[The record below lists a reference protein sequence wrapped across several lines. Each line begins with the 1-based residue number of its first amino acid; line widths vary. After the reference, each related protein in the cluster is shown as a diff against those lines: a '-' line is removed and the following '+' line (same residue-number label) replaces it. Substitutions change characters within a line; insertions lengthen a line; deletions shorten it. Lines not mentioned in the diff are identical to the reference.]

1 MIESVNGRL
10 CVGCAMTTDHARA
23 LLEQGRALI
32 VAGEQ
37 IVDLSGVSDA
47 DSSAVAVMLGWLRHA
62 AVNGA
67 VIRFAGVPAG
77 VAALAELY
85 GVSDLLP
92 LA

>member
-10 CVGCAMTTDHARA
+10 CVGCAMVTDNARR
-23 LLEQGRALI
+23 LFERGQSMI

-37 IVDLSGVSDA
+37 VFDLSAVADA

-62 AVNGA
+62 AQAGA
-67 VIRFAGVPAG
+67 VVRFAGVPAG
-77 VAALAELY
+77 VLSLAELY

>member
-10 CVGCAMTTDHARA
+10 CVGCAMVTDNARS
-23 LLEQGRALI
+23 LFEQGLARI

-37 IVDLSGVSDA
+37 VVDLSAVADA

-62 AVNGA
+62 AEAGA

-77 VAALAELY
+77 VLSLAELY

>member
-10 CVGCAMTTDHARA
+10 CVGCAMVTDNARR
-23 LLEQGRALI
+23 LLELGRAKI

-37 IVDLSGVSDA
+37 VFDLSAVVDA

-62 AVNGA
+62 ALSGA
-67 VIRFAGVPAG
+67 VVRFAGVPAG
-77 VAALAELY
+77 VLSLAELY

>member
-1 MIESVNGRL
+1 MIESVNGRI
-10 CVGCAMTTDHARA
+10 CIDCAMVTDNARR
-23 LLEQGRALI
+23 LLEQGRARV

-37 IVDLSGVSDA
+37 IFDLSAVADA

-62 AVNGA
+62 AGTGA
-67 VIRFAGVPAG
+67 VIRFVGVPAG
-77 VAALAELY
+77 VLSLAELY

>member
-1 MIESVNGRL
+1 MIDSANGRL
-10 CVGCAMTTDHARA
+10 RVDCAMVTDNARR
-23 LLEQGRALI
+23 LLDLGRAKI
-32 VAGEQ
+32 VSGEQ
-37 IVDLSGVSDA
+37 IVDLSAVSDA

-62 AVNGA
+62 ALNGA

-77 VAALAELY
+77 VLSLAELY

>member
-1 MIESVNGRL
+1 MIDSANGRL
-10 CVGCAMTTDHARA
+10 RVDCAMVTDNARR
-23 LLEQGRALI
+23 LLDLGRAKI

-37 IVDLSGVSDA
+37 IVDLSAVSDA

-62 AVNGA
+62 ALNGA

-77 VAALAELY
+77 VLSLAELY

>member
-1 MIESVNGRL
+1 MIESSNGRL
-10 CVGCAMTTDHARA
+10 SVGCAMVTDNARR
-23 LLEQGRALI
+23 LLEQGRAKI

-37 IVDLSGVSDA
+37 IVDLSAVSDA

-62 AVNGA
+62 TATGA

-77 VAALAELY
+77 VLSLAELY

>member
-10 CVGCAMTTDHARA
+10 CVGCAMVTDNARR
-23 LLEQGRALI
+23 LFEQGQAMI
-32 VAGEQ
+32 VTGEQ
-37 IVDLSGVSDA
+37 VFDLSAVAEA

-62 AVNGA
+62 AMTGA

-77 VAALAELY
+77 VLSLAELY